1 MMINGLYER
10 IGNRKV
16 HLTMFFSLMIIVF
29 ATLLSGCMNDDVL
42 PVTPVDLFGSR
53 GVFIINEGNYLY
65 GNSSLSYYDIESGEV
80 VNDIF
85 SLANGVPLGDVAYTM
100 ALHNGKGYIVV
111 NNSGCIHV
119 VDANTLLHEA
129 TIENLP
135 SPRHMLFIDNELAL
149 VSDLY
154 ARAISIV
161 NTSTYQVEGI
171 IKTGDSSMPYYR
183 HSSEYLV
190 RVGNR
195 VYTNSWS
202 YDNQVLVV
210 DLEQMQVV
218 DSIRVGVQ
226 PLAMVKDMNTN
237 LWVINDGGFAGSPM
251 GTEVPSLMMINT
263 VTNTVEKQFNFSS
276 TTDAVGQ
283 MATNAAGDSLFYIC
297 NHLYVMSIYDTE
309 LPAEPHIARNGRTFR
324 ALGVEKQTGDIYISD
339 ATDFMSE
346 GKVYRFTPKGLPI
359 DTVGVGI
366 IPGNFCFN

>member
-1 MMINGLYER
+1 MTSNFYTYTNKATSRVGI
-10 IGNRKV
+10 IS
-16 HLTMFFSLMIIVF
+16 FLMIIISL
-29 ATLLSGCMNDDVL
+29 TGCMEENLL
-42 PVTPVDLFGSR
+42 PVSSVDLYGSR

-65 GNSSLSYYDIESGEV
+65 GNSSLSYYDIGSGEV
-80 VNDIF
+80 VNNIF
-85 SLANGVPLGDVAYTM
+85 SQANGIPLGDVAYTM
-100 ALHNGKGYIVV
+100 SIHNGKGYIVV

-135 SPRHMLFIDNELAL
+135 SPRHMLFIDNDLAL

-161 NTSTYQVEGI
+161 NTSTYKVEGT
-171 IKTGDSSMPYYR
+171 IKTGNSSMPYYR

-202 YDNQVLVV
+202 YDNQVLVI

-218 DSIRVGVQ
+218 DSIRVGIQ
-226 PLAMVKDMNTN
+226 PLAMVKDRSNN
-237 LWVINDGGFAGSPM
+237 LWVISDGGFAGSPM
-251 GTEVPSLMMINT
+251 GTEIPSLIMINT
-263 VTNTVEKQFNFSS
+263 NTNTVDKQFNFGS

-283 MATNAAGDSLFYIC
+283 MAINPAGDSLYFIC
-297 NHLYVMSIYDTE
+297 NHLYTMSISDTQ
-309 LPAEPHIARNGRTFR
+309 LPSNPLVPRNGRNFR
-324 ALGVEKQTGDIYISD
+324 ALNIDKQTGEIYISD

-346 GKVYRFTPKGLPI
+346 GKVYRFTSRGLPI
-359 DTVGVGI
+359 DTIGVGI

>member
-1 MMINGLYER
+1 MMIYGPYKR
-10 IGNRKV
+10 VGNRTG
-16 HLTMFFSLMIIVF
+16 HLTKILPLMLIVTT
-29 ATLLSGCMNDDVL
+29 TLLFGCMDDDVL
-42 PVTPVDLFGSR
+42 PVSPVDLFGSR

-85 SLANGVPLGDVAYTM
+85 SLANGIPLGDVAYSMT
-100 ALHNGKGYIVV
+100 LHNGKGYIVV

-119 VDANTLLHEA
+119 VDANTLLYEA

-135 SPRHMLFIDNELAL
+135 SPRHMLFIDNDLAL

-161 NTSTYQVEGI
+161 NTSTYQVEGT
-171 IKTGDSSMPYYR
+171 IKTDDSSMLYYR

-202 YDNQVLVV
+202 YDNQVLEI

-218 DSIRVGVQ
+218 DSIRVGIQ
-226 PLAMVKDMNTN
+226 PLAMVKDKNDN
-237 LWVINDGGFAGSPM
+237 LWVINDGGFAGGPA
-251 GTEVPSLMMINT
+251 GVEVPSLMMINT
-263 VTNTVEKQFNFSS
+263 GTNNVDKQFSFAS
-276 TTDAVGQ
+276 TADAVGQ
-283 MATNAAGDSLFYIC
+283 LATNLAGDSLYFIC
-297 NHLYVMSIYDTE
+297 NHLYAMSILDTE
-309 LPAEPHIARNGRTFR
+309 LPAEPLIARNGRTFR
-324 ALGVEKQTGDIYISD
+324 ALNIDKQTGDIFISD

-346 GKVYRFTPKGLPI
+346 GTVYRYTSKGLPI
-359 DTVGVGI
+359 DTIGVGI